1 MIENKSENK
10 AAPQAKEMTSKDV
23 LALYTTL
30 ENLDIRIWI
39 DGGWG
44 VDALLGKQTRPHV
57 DLDIAIE
64 HKNLEKLKEYL
75 ELQGYAEVLR
85 DENKKVDLVMGDA
98 KGHEIDVHAFN
109 FDDKGRVIEEEDWA
123 GYSRGSLSGFG
134 TIRGVI
140 VLCVSVDHLI
150 KTHTGEH
157 RPLKEND
164 YKDIAALC
172 DKFKIAYPEEYAHLK
187 RL

>member
-1 MIENKSENK
+1 MEQDLIEQKGN
-10 AAPQAKEMTSKDV
+10 ARVKEMTSKDV
-23 LALYTTL
+23 LDLYTTL
-30 ENLDIRIWI
+30 ENLDIKIWI
-39 DGGWG
+39 DGGWA
-44 VDALLGKQTRPHV
+44 VDALLGKQTRPHT

-75 ELQGYAEVLR
+75 ELQGYTEVLR
-85 DENKKVDLVMGDA
+85 DEDKKWDLVMGDT
-98 KGHEIDVHAFN
+98 KGHEIDVHAFS

-134 TIRGVI
+134 TIRGYI
-140 VLCVSVDHLI
+140 VLCVSADHLI
-150 KTHTGEH
+150 KTHDGAH

-172 DKFKIAYPEEYAHLK
+172 DKFKITYPEEYAHLK
-187 RL
+187 K